1 MMPEEEPAGLSHEI
15 TTRFTGS
22 AATKLFWQHVGE
34 PNPAEVVV
42 AQLKERLDRLE
53 QGLARSLAI
62 QEEIL
67 QAAKIQSQT
76 LQRIEAATSQPAGVK
91 AAPERAGLSS
101 RTQLH
106 TIVAIVI
113 TGGLIATGYWA
124 YTLLFA

>member
-1 MMPEEEPAGLSHEI
+1 M
-15 TTRFTGS
+15 
-22 AATKLFWQHVGE
+22 
-34 PNPAEVVV
+34 PAEVVV